1 MLPRSPIG
9 HQAHLAGLHEIIQQ
23 EALAQARLEQ
33 AAHGLEVQGRDST
46 AIRRRLQGSRPVM
59 GSLRL
64 MRPQVIA
71 AKWRTE
77 ACPHASTP
85 T

>member
-1 MLPRSPIG
+1 MLPRSATG
-9 HQAHLAGLHEIIQQ
+9 HQAHIADLHEIIQQ
-23 EALAQARLEQ
+23 EELAQARLEQ
-33 AAHGLEVQGRDST
+33 AAHDLEVQGRDST

-64 MRPQVIA
+64 VRLQVIA
-71 AKWRTE
+71 ARWRTE

-85 T
+85 N